1 MDELNKFSKRV
12 RRYANL
18 GTSAG
23 SFALNF
29 IGSKLFKKEDQENAE
44 ELTRVLGNLKGP
56 IMKIAQLLSTVPDLL
71 PREYAIELTKLQS
84 SAPPM
89 GWNFVKRR
97 MTKELGINWIK
108 KFYNFEKEPYAA
120 ASLGQ
125 VHKAVYKKNKIVCK
139 LQYPDMLS
147 IVEADINQLKLLF
160 SLYKRIDRTID
171 TSEIQKE
178 ISSRVREELDY
189 KREQK
194 HMMLFRHIF
203 SESSKNVVV
212 PSCFSEISTERLLCM
227 EYLSGKKLLDF
238 KNRSHDVR
246 KTIAKN
252 MFIAWYYPFYKY
264 GIIHGDPHLGNYSAN
279 NELMINLLDFG
290 CIRFFK
296 PSFVKGVIDLYHA
309 IMNQNEDLAVHAYK
323 SWGFENITKDLIN
336 ILNIWAKFLF
346 SPLLKNKVMKMQETN
361 STAYGAEAASKVH
374 RELKKIGGVKPPRE
388 FVFMDRAAI
397 GLGSVFL
404 HLGAELNWYKIFGE
418 LINNFDEKKVERN
431 QKKLIEKTKLEK
443 SL

>member
-12 RRYANL
+12 KRYASL

-23 SFALNF
+23 SFAFNF
-29 IGSKLFKKEDQENAE
+29 LGSRIFNKENQENAE

-71 PREYAIELTKLQS
+71 PREYAVELTKLQS

-97 MTKELGINWIK
+97 MTKELGVDWIQ
-108 KFYNFEKEPYAA
+108 KFEVFEKEPYAA

-125 VHKAVYKKNKIVCK
+125 VHKAIYKNKKIVCK

-147 IVEADINQLKLLF
+147 IVEADISQLKLLF
-160 SLYKRIDRTID
+160 SIYKRIDKTID
-171 TSEIQKE
+171 TTEIQKE

-189 KREQK
+189 VREQK
-194 HMMLFRHIF
+194 HMMLFKHIF
-203 SESSKNVVV
+203 SESLNVNV
-212 PSCFSEISTERLLCM
+212 PSFFTEISTERLLCM
-227 EYLSGKKLLDF
+227 NYLEGKKLLDF
-238 KNRSHDVR
+238 KNKSHEVR
-246 KTIAKN
+246 KTLAKN
-252 MFIAWYYPFYKY
+252 MFNAWYYPFYKY

-279 NELMINLLDFG
+279 SELNINLLDFG

-296 PSFVKGVIDLYHA
+296 STFVKGVIDLYYS
-309 IMNQNEDLAVHAYK
+309 IMTKNEDLAVHAYE
-323 SWGFENITKDLIN
+323 SWGFENINKDLIS

-346 SPLLKNKVMKMQETN
+346 SPLLENKVMKMQETN

-404 HLGAELNWYKIFGE
+404 HLGAELNWYKIFNE
-418 LINNFDEKKVERN
+418 LIAGFNEKEVEKKQN
-431 QKKLIEKTKLEK
+431 KLVEKTKLGK
-443 SL
+443 RF

>member
-12 RRYANL
+12 KRYASL
-18 GTSAG
+18 GTSA
-23 SFALNF
+23 SSLAFNF
-29 IGSKLFKKEDQENAE
+29 IGSKLFNKENQENAE
-44 ELTRVLGNLKGP
+44 ELSKVLGNLKGP

-97 MTKELGINWIK
+97 MTKELGFNWIE
-108 KFYNFEKEPYAA
+108 KFDDFQKEPYAA

-125 VHKAVYKKNKIVCK
+125 VHRAIYKNKKIVCK

-147 IVEADINQLKLLF
+147 IVEADIGQLKLLF
-160 SLYKRIDRTID
+160 AIYKRIDKTID

-189 KREQK
+189 VREQK
-194 HMMLFRHIF
+194 HMMLFREIF
-203 SESSKNVVV
+203 SGSNNVVV
-212 PSCFSEISTERLLCM
+212 PSFFSNISTERLLCM
-227 EYLSGKKLLDF
+227 EYLEGKKLLDF
-238 KNRSHDVR
+238 KNKSHEVR
-246 KTIAKN
+246 KTLAKN
-252 MFIAWYYPFYKY
+252 MFEAWYYPFYKY

-279 NELMINLLDFG
+279 NKLQINLLDFG

-296 PSFVKGVIDLYHA
+296 STFVKGVIDLYHS
-309 IMNQNEDLAVHAYK
+309 IMTKNEELAVHAYQ
-323 SWGFENITKDLIN
+323 SWGFEKINKDLIK

-346 SPLLKNKVMKMQETN
+346 SPLLKDKVMKMQETN

-404 HLGAELNWYKIFGE
+404 HLGAELNWYKIFNE
-418 LINNFDEKKVERN
+418 LIADFNEKQVEKKQN
-431 QKKLIEKTKLEK
+431 KLIKFAKLEK
-443 SL
+443 IL